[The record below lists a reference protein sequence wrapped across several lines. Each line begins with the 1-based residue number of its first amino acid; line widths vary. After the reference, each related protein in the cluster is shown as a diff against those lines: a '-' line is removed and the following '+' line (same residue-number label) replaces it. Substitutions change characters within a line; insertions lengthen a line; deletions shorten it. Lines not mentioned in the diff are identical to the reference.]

1 MSEGIKDTA
10 SKGEVKERSRGTP
23 RRDKQERCLGR
34 AEAEPSELAVNGGEG
49 GEKGL
54 VWSWGTE
61 DTRLICSHPQAKET
75 EDRAGCGEGQG
86 NQPQEF
92 TGQS

>member
-34 AEAEPSELAVNGGEG
+34 AEAEPSELAVNGREG

-61 DTRLICSHPQAKET
+61 ATRLTCSHPQAKEH
-75 EDRAGCGEGQG
+75 RGQGGGGKGQG